1 MSGTNNTIWYSTI
14 KYAWIG
20 FLSFFGFLI
29 LYIFLVSIN
38 FLNIFGP
45 MPSLEALENPK
56 KDQASIVYTSDGVE
70 LGKYFRENR
79 NPVEYSSISPN
90 LINALQA
97 TEDYRFSEHSGIDL
111 QGLFRVFVKSVI
123 FQQRNSGGG
132 STISQQLAKNLFNT
146 RNKDFKG
153 NIDIKLLNILFVK
166 TKEWITAVRLERSYT
181 KQEII
186 TMYLNTVD
194 FGSNAY
200 GIKTA
205 AATFFDTTPDSLT
218 VPQAAVLVG
227 LLKAPTL
234 YSPIINPKNALDRRN
249 VVIEQM
255 SKYDF
260 LTEEQATAIK
270 EKPIELTYEV
280 ENHNTGSATYFR
292 SVITEY
298 LMQWSKERGLDLYTD
313 GLRIYTTIDSRMQ
326 KHAEAAVE
334 RHMKDEQRVFESQWK
349 TMTPWRDEHLK
360 EIPRFIENSIKRTWR
375 YIQLKQ
381 VYDTDTV
388 AIWKVLNTKY
398 RMKVFTWKGEKDTL
412 FSPLDSLRYYKRF
425 LQAGMLSVEPQ
436 TGHVKAW
443 VGGINHKYFKYD
455 HVKQGTRQPGS
466 TFKPIVYATAIDH
479 GYSPCYEV
487 IDAPVTFETQ
497 DENKTWSPN
506 NSDNV
511 FSNKTFTLRKA
522 MANSINSVTAR
533 MIKEV
538 TPQHVVDMA
547 RKLGIESPLDAV
559 PALCLGVNDVSIF
572 EMVGAYSTFVNQ
584 GVWIE
589 PTFITRIED
598 KNGNTIEAIIPKT
611 REALNEESA
620 YLMVHMLKGA
630 TEERGGTALGLNQYN
645 LLGTGAEIG
654 AKTGTTQNY
663 SDGWF
668 IGVVTKLTTGVWV
681 GGEDRCIH
689 LRGYQYAQGARTA
702 MPIWAYFMQAV
713 FEDPEL
719 KFKKERFPRP
729 TRLSIE
735 IDCEKYVQK
744 ETNSNDSTFLH
755 KVKQDI
761 PSDFQ

>member
-1 MSGTNNTIWYSTI
+1 
-14 KYAWIG
+14 
-20 FLSFFGFLI
+20 
-29 LYIFLVSIN
+29 
-38 FLNIFGP
+38 

-79 NPVEYSSISPN
+79 NPVGYKNISPN
-90 LINALQA
+90 LIHALQA
-97 TEDYRFSEHSGIDL
+97 TEDFRFNEHSGIDL

-123 FQQRNSGGG
+123 LQQRNSGGG

-153 NIDIKLLNILFVK
+153 IIDIQLFNILFVK

-181 KQEII
+181 KQEIM

-194 FGSNAY
+194 FGSNAF

-205 AATFFDTTPDSLT
+205 AATFFSTSSDSLT
-218 VPQAAVLVG
+218 IPQAAVLVG

-234 YSPIINPKNALDRRN
+234 YSPILNPKNALSRRN
-249 VVIEQM
+249 VVLDQM
-255 SKYDF
+255 TKYDF
-260 LTEEQATAIK
+260 LTKEEATILK
-270 EKPIELTYEV
+270 EKPIELNYEV

-298 LMQWSKERGLDLYTD
+298 LMKWSKERGLDLYTD

-326 KHAEAAVE
+326 KHAEAALE
-334 RHMKDEQRVFESQWK
+334 RHMKDEQKVFESQWK
-349 TMTPWRDEHLK
+349 TMTPWRDENLK
-360 EIPRFIENSIKRTWR
+360 EIPLFIENSIKRTWR
-375 YIQLKQ
+375 YISLKQ
-381 VYDTDTV
+381 TYDQDST

-398 RMKVFTWKGEKDTL
+398 KMKIFTWNGEKDTL

-425 LQAGMLSVEPQ
+425 LQAGLLSVEPQ
-436 TGHVKAW
+436 SGHVKAW

-487 IDAPVTFETQ
+487 IDAPVTFETG
-497 DENKTWSPN
+497 DVNKTWSPQ

-511 FSNKTFTLRKA
+511 FTNKPFTLRKA
-522 MANSINSVTAR
+522 MANSINSITAR

-547 RKLGIESPLDAV
+547 KKLGIDSPLEAV

-584 GVWIE
+584 GIWIE

-630 TEERGGTALGLNQYN
+630 TEERGGTALGLNKFK
-645 LLGTGAEIG
+645 LLGLGAEIG

-668 IGVVTKLTTGVWV
+668 IGLVSKLTTGVWV

-689 LRGYQYAQGARTA
+689 LRGFQYAQGARTA

-719 KFKKERFPRP
+719 KFAKERFPRP
-729 TRLSIE
+729 ANGKLTIE
-735 IDCEKYVQK
+735 IDCNKYVQK
-744 ETNSNDSTFLH
+744 ESNSEDSTFLH

-761 PSDFQ
+761 PDDY

>member
-1 MSGTNNTIWYSTI
+1 MKISSTFWYKTV
-14 KYAWIG
+14 KYSWIS
-20 FLSFFGFLI
+20 FLAFSVCFT

-79 NPVEYSSISPN
+79 NPVEYDEISPN
-90 LINALQA
+90 LIHALQA
-97 TEDYRFSEHSGIDL
+97 TEDYRFNEHSGIDL
-111 QGLFRVFVKSVI
+111 QGLFRVFFKSVI
-123 FQQRNSGGG
+123 LQQRNSGGG

-153 NIDIKLLNILFVK
+153 AIDFKPFNILFVK

-194 FGSNAY
+194 FGSNAF

-205 AATFFDTTPDSLT
+205 ASTFFSTTPDSLT

-234 YSPIINPKNALDRRN
+234 YSPVLNPKNSLERRN
-249 VVIEQM
+249 VVIDQM
-255 SKYDF
+255 YKYNF
-260 LTEEQATAIK
+260 LTEEEATKIK
-270 EKPIELTYEV
+270 TDSIQLKYVV

-292 SVITEY
+292 SVITDY
-298 LMQWSKERGLDLYTD
+298 LMKWSKERGLDLYTD

-334 RHMKDEQRVFESQWK
+334 RHMKDEQKTFNSQWK
-349 TMTPWRDEHLK
+349 TMTPWRDENLK
-360 EIPRFIENSIKRTWR
+360 EIPRFIETSMKRTGR
-375 YIQLKQ
+375 YVQLKK
-381 VYDTDTV
+381 VYGEDTV
-388 AIWKVLNTKY
+388 AIWKILNTKY
-398 RMKVFTWKGEKDTL
+398 KMRIFSWKGEKDTL
-412 FSPLDSLRYYKRF
+412 FSPMDSLRYYKRF
-425 LQAGMLSVEPQ
+425 LHAGLLSVEPQ
-436 TGHVKAW
+436 TGHIKAW

-487 IDAPVTFETQ
+487 IDAPISFETG
-497 DENKTWSPN
+497 DENKVWSPN

-511 FSNKTFTLRKA
+511 FSNKTFTLRQA

-538 TPQHVVDMA
+538 SPQHVVDMA
-547 RKLGIESPLDAV
+547 RKLGIESPLEPV

-598 KNGNTIEAIIPKT
+598 KNGNVIEDIVPKT
-611 REALNEESA
+611 KEALNEESA

-630 TEERGGTALGLNQYN
+630 TEEHGGTALGLNQFN

-668 IGVVTKLTTGVWV
+668 IGIVTKLTTGVWV

-702 MPIWAYFMQAV
+702 MPIWAYFMQSV

-719 KFKKERFPRP
+719 KFKKERFPKP
-729 TRLSIE
+729 SKLTIE
-735 IDCEKYVQK
+735 IDCKKYVQK
-744 ETNSNDSTFLH
+744 ETNNDDSTFLH

-761 PSDFQ
+761 PQM

>member
-1 MSGTNNTIWYSTI
+1 
-14 KYAWIG
+14 
-20 FLSFFGFLI
+20 
-29 LYIFLVSIN
+29 
-38 FLNIFGP
+38 
-45 MPSLEALENPK
+45 MPSLETLENPK

-79 NPVEYSSISPN
+79 NPVEYATISPN

-97 TEDYRFSEHSGIDL
+97 TEDYRFNEHSGIDF
-111 QGLFRVFVKSVI
+111 QGLFRVFVKSVV

-153 NIDIKLLNILFVK
+153 NIDVKLLHIIFVK

-194 FGSNAY
+194 FGSNAF

-234 YSPIINPKNALDRRN
+234 YSPVINPKNALFRRN
-249 VVIEQM
+249 VVIDQM
-255 SKYDF
+255 AKYNY
-260 LTEEQATAIK
+260 LTEEQATTIK

-298 LMQWSKERGLDLYTD
+298 LMRWSKERGLDLYTD

-326 KHAEAAVE
+326 KYAEAAVE
-334 RHMKDEQRVFESQWK
+334 RHMRDEQRVFNSQWK
-349 TMTPWRDEHLK
+349 TMTPWRDEKLK

-375 YIQLKQ
+375 YIELKQ
-381 VYDTDTV
+381 VYETDTV

-398 RMKVFTWKGEKDTL
+398 KMKIFTWKGEKDTL

-425 LQAGMLSVEPQ
+425 LHAGLLSVEPQ

-559 PALCLGVNDVSIF
+559 PSLCLGVNDVSIF

-611 REALNEESA
+611 REALNAESA

-668 IGVVTKLTTGVWV
+668 IGIVTKLTTGVWV

-702 MPIWAYFMQAV
+702 MPIWAYFMQAI

-719 KFKKERFPRP
+719 NFKKERFPRP
-729 TRLSIE
+729 SRLSIE

-744 ETNSNDSTFLH
+744 ETNSEDSTFLH

>member
-1 MSGTNNTIWYSTI
+1 
-14 KYAWIG
+14 
-20 FLSFFGFLI
+20 
-29 LYIFLVSIN
+29 
-38 FLNIFGP
+38 
-45 MPSLEALENPK
+45 MPSLETLENPK

-79 NPVEYSSISPN
+79 NPVEYATISPN

-97 TEDYRFSEHSGIDL
+97 TEDYRFNEHSGIDF
-111 QGLFRVFVKSVI
+111 QGLFRVFVKSVV

-153 NIDIKLLNILFVK
+153 NIDVKLLNIIFVK

-194 FGSNAY
+194 FGSNAF

-205 AATFFDTTPDSLT
+205 SATFFDTTPDSLT

-234 YSPIINPKNALDRRN
+234 YSPVINPKNALFRRN
-249 VVIEQM
+249 VVIDQM
-255 SKYDF
+255 AKYNY
-260 LTEEQATAIK
+260 LTEEQATTIK

-298 LMQWSKERGLDLYTD
+298 LMRWSKERGLDLYTD

-326 KHAEAAVE
+326 KYAEAAVE
-334 RHMKDEQRVFESQWK
+334 RHMRDEQRVFNSQWK
-349 TMTPWRDEHLK
+349 TMTPWRDEKLK

-375 YIQLKQ
+375 YIELKQ
-381 VYDTDTV
+381 VYDTDTL

-398 RMKVFTWKGEKDTL
+398 KMKIFTWKGEKDTL
-412 FSPLDSLRYYKRF
+412 FSPLDSLGYYKRF
-425 LQAGMLSVEPQ
+425 LHAGLLSVEPQ

-559 PALCLGVNDVSIF
+559 PSLCLGVNDVSIF

-611 REALNEESA
+611 REALNAESA

-668 IGVVTKLTTGVWV
+668 IGIVTKLTTGVWV

-702 MPIWAYFMQAV
+702 MPIWAYFMQAI

-719 KFKKERFPRP
+719 NFKKERFPRP
-729 TRLSIE
+729 SRLSIE

-744 ETNSNDSTFLH
+744 ETNSEDSTFLH

>member
-443 VGGINHKYFKYD
+443 V
-455 HVKQGTRQPGS
+455 
-466 TFKPIVYATAIDH
+466 
-479 GYSPCYEV
+479 
-487 IDAPVTFETQ
+487 
-497 DENKTWSPN
+497 
-506 NSDNV
+506 
-511 FSNKTFTLRKA
+511 
-522 MANSINSVTAR
+522 
-533 MIKEV
+533 
-538 TPQHVVDMA
+538 
-547 RKLGIESPLDAV
+547 
-559 PALCLGVNDVSIF
+559 
-572 EMVGAYSTFVNQ
+572 
-584 GVWIE
+584 
-589 PTFITRIED
+589 
-598 KNGNTIEAIIPKT
+598 
-611 REALNEESA
+611 
-620 YLMVHMLKGA
+620 
-630 TEERGGTALGLNQYN
+630 
-645 LLGTGAEIG
+645 
-654 AKTGTTQNY
+654 
-663 SDGWF
+663 
-668 IGVVTKLTTGVWV
+668 
-681 GGEDRCIH
+681 
-689 LRGYQYAQGARTA
+689 
-702 MPIWAYFMQAV
+702 
-713 FEDPEL
+713 
-719 KFKKERFPRP
+719 
-729 TRLSIE
+729 
-735 IDCEKYVQK
+735 
-744 ETNSNDSTFLH
+744 
-755 KVKQDI
+755 
-761 PSDFQ
+761 

>member
-1 MSGTNNTIWYSTI
+1 MSKSNTNIWSKLI
-14 KYAWIG
+14 KFCWICFFAGIG
-20 FLSFFGFLI
+20 FLV
-29 LYIFLVSIN
+29 LYIYLVSID
-38 FLNIFGP
+38 FLNLFGP

-79 NPVEYSSISPN
+79 NPVEYKNISPN

-111 QGLFRVFVKSVI
+111 TGLIRVAFKSLI
-123 FQQRNSGGG
+123 LQQHSGGG

-146 RNKDFKG
+146 RGKNFKG
-153 NIDIKLLNILFVK
+153 TIENKKLNVLFVK

-205 AATFFDTTPDSLT
+205 AATFFSTTPDSLT

-234 YSPIINPKNALDRRN
+234 YSPILNPENSVERRN
-249 VVIEQM
+249 VVIDQM
-255 SKYDF
+255 NKYSF
-260 LTEEQATAIK
+260 LTDEQADSIK
-270 EKPIELTYEV
+270 AKPIELKYVV
-280 ENHNTGSATYFR
+280 ENHNTGLATYFR
-292 SVITEY
+292 SVITDY
-298 LMQWSKERGLDLYTD
+298 LMKWSEEHNVDLYTD

-326 KHAEAAVE
+326 KHAEMAVE
-334 RHMKDEQRVFESQWK
+334 KHMKDEQKTFNWQWK
-349 TMTPWRDEHLK
+349 NMTPWRDEELK
-360 EIPRFIENSIKRTWR
+360 EIPNFIETSIKRTER
-375 YIQLKQ
+375 YHVLKST
-381 VYDTDTV
+381 YGDDSI
-388 AIWKVLNTKY
+388 AIWKVLRTPYKM
-398 RMKVFTWKGEKDTL
+398 RIFTWKGEKDTI

-425 LQAGMLSVEPQ
+425 LHAGLLSVEPQ
-436 TGHVKAW
+436 TGHIKAW

-455 HVKQGTRQPGS
+455 HVKQGARQPGS

-487 IDAPVTFETQ
+487 IDAPVTFETG
-497 DENKTWSPN
+497 DTNKTWSPK
-506 NSDNV
+506 NSDGV
-511 FSNKTFTLRKA
+511 FTNKPFTLRKA

-547 RKLGIESPLDAV
+547 HRLGIESPLEAV
-559 PALCLGVNDVSIF
+559 PALCLGVNDVTIY
-572 EMVGAYSTFVNQ
+572 EMVGAYSTFVNE
-584 GVWIE
+584 GVWIQ

-598 KNGNTIEAIIPKT
+598 KNGNILEQIIPKT

-620 YLMVHMLKGA
+620 YLMVHMLRGA
-630 TEERGGTALGLNQYN
+630 TEERGGTALGLNKFK
-645 LLGTGAEIG
+645 LLGIGAEIG
-654 AKTGTTQNY
+654 GKTGTTQNY

-668 IGVVTKLTTGVWV
+668 IGLVSKLTTGVWV

-689 LRGYQYAQGARTA
+689 LRGFEYAQGARTA

-719 KFKKERFPRP
+719 DFKKERFPRP
-729 TRLSIE
+729 AKRLSIE
-735 IDCEKYVQK
+735 IDCNKYDQK
-744 ETNSNDSTFLH
+744 ETNSQDSTFLH
-755 KVKQDI
+755 KVKQDL
-761 PSDFQ
+761 PDGY